1 MAGIKLYTLEQNE
14 DELDDIKQSLWVLLF
29 TSKGE
34 RIYQPDY
41 GVGVLDYID
50 RPHYQAQRLMVDIA
64 EAVDVFETRVKLSKL
79 DILPTDLNQGRI
91 TVVLT
96 CIVIATGQQ
105 HSLTFNEAGPVSSS

>member
-1 MAGIKLYTLEQNE
+1 MAGMKLYALEQNE
-14 DELDDIKQSLWVLLF
+14 DELDDIKQSLWMLLF

-34 RIYQPDY
+34 RIYLPDY

-64 EAVDVFETRVKLSKL
+64 EGVDEFEPRVKLSKL
-79 DILPTDLNQGRI
+79 DILPTALDKGRI

-96 CIVIATGQQ
+96 CTVVATGQQ
-105 HSLTFNEAGPVSSS
+105 HNLAFDANGPVPSL